1 MESTSYCISRSK
13 AAGRGYFCRGN
24 MIGNTMKLIMLFDEV
39 KSMLKVTEHGVNSN
53 C

>member
-1 MESTSYCISRSK
+1 MESTPYCISRSK

-24 MIGNTMKLIMLFDEV
+24 MIGNTMKHIMFLM
-39 KSMLKVTEHGVNSN
+39 KLKA